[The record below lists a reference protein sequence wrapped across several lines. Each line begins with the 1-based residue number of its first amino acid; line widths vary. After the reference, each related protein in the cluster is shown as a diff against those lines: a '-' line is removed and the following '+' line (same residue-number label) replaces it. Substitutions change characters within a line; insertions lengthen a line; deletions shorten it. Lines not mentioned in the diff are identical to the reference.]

1 MLPALT
7 VFNVTYI
14 PEPDVALTA
23 GIVNVYGVAA

>member
-14 PEPDVALTA
+14 LAPYVVSTGEV
-23 GIVNVYGVAA
+23 VNVYGVAA